1 MEEWTRKIDGVEAP
15 VPFAF
20 GGSRLWIGKTGVC
33 LSALPVAV
41 DIVGLV
47 SF

>member
-1 MEEWTRKIDGVEAP
+1 MEEWTRKIDGVEAS

-20 GGSRLWIGKTGVC
+20 GGSRPWIEKTGAC
-33 LSALPVAV
+33 LGALPVAA
-41 DIVGLV
+41 DIVVLA